1 MKLSLLEMFSK
12 MLVHKSNLLISFR
25 CIADL
30 FVDANCGESV
40 QFKRPRVKIGKTQFE
55 DLAAQFIT
63 NVRCSLMV

>member
-1 MKLSLLEMFSK
+1 MKLSLLEMFAK

-63 NVRCSLMV
+63 NLKGAL